1 MVLYVHHGVFSMEI
15 ASQRIA
21 AKIQKQ
27 CIKTE
32 MSNAEGTT
40 FMEETD
46 MIPSSKNRE
55 KTE

>member
-1 MVLYVHHGVFSMEI
+1 MEI